1 MRSLVAALAIALLA
15 ISLAACGKTVLDP
28 TKTEEQLASS
38 REKETG
44 QKVIGVD
51 CPSDVEVVAG
61 DSFECAIDEGKG
73 GESTATLKI
82 RNEDADLDVVSIE
95 PSGG

>member
-1 MRSLVAALAIALLA
+1 MRSLVAALAIAFLA
-15 ISLAACGKTVLDP
+15 TSLAACGKTVLDP

-44 QKVIGVD
+44 QKVTVVD
-51 CPSDVEVVAG
+51 CPSDVEVVPG
-61 DSFECAIDEGKG
+61 DSFECTIDEGKG
-73 GESTATLKI
+73 GESTATLRI
-82 RNEDADLDVVSIE
+82 RDEDADLSVVSIE

>member
-1 MRSLVAALAIALLA
+1 MRSLVAALAIVLLA
-15 ISLAACGKTVLDP
+15 ISLSACGKTVLDP

-44 QKVIGVD
+44 QKVTVD

-61 DSFECAIDEGKG
+61 DSFECTIDEGKG
-73 GESTATLKI
+73 AESTVTLKI
-82 RNEDADLDVVSIE
+82 RNEDADLSVVSIK